1 MAIGPNISS
10 GVLNLFIRYSNDLPS
25 LNISFILREIRL
37 LATPGGPKKNILSPD
52 KVANSAN
59 LIASSL
65 SNKF

>member
-10 GVLNLFIRYSNDLPS
+10 GVLNLFIKYSNELPS
-25 LNISFILREIRL
+25 LKISFTLREIRL
-37 LATPGGPKKNILSPD
+37 FATPGGPKKNILSPD
-52 KVANSAN
+52 KVANRAN